1 MYHKPAPACNYA
13 QTACQAAL
21 ALTLENDVDSQDIAA
36 VQVKCSAA
44 AINYPGC
51 NAPGPFQRVL
61 QAKMSIHFCV
71 AATLARRSIEESN
84 YRRLDDP
91 EIARLIGITKLEE
104 DPEFTQAYPG
114 AQGSEVIVTL
124 RNGKVLRKKM
134 SDLVP
139 ATPDQI
145 RARFRSAAG
154 AAAKPIEEMVEKLEH
169 LDDAGSILA
178 SIASSGRARP
188 CEQQGRATGLLP
200 GAWLPGR

>member
-1 MYHKPAPACNYA
+1 LDGPAGLFASLRHSDRVEIVTPFSGDNLEIFSVYHKPAPACNYA

-21 ALTLENDVDSQDIAA
+21 AIGIDSQDITG

-44 AINYPGC
+44 AIHYPGC

-71 AATLARRSIEESN
+71 AATLARRSIEESS
-84 YRRLDDP
+84 YRLLDDP
-91 EIARLIGITKLEE
+91 EIARLIGVTKLEE
-104 DPEFTQAYPG
+104 DAEFSQAYPG

-124 RNGKVLRKKM
+124 RSGKLLSRRM

-139 ATPDQI
+139 ATPGQI

-154 AAAKPIEEMVEKLEH
+154 ASAKPIEEMVERLEH
-169 LDDAGSILA
+169 LDDAGS
-178 SIASSGRARP
+178 
-188 CEQQGRATGLLP
+188 LLSV
-200 GAWLPGR
+200 